1 MTELTSDLVLVT
13 GATGYVGGRL
23 VPRLLAAGYRVR
35 CLVRDPNRLQ
45 GRPWLDQVEVVQ
57 GNVLQP
63 DTLPDVMQQ
72 VGAAYYLIHS
82 MSDSADFHDRD
93 MRAARNFGQAA
104 SAAGVKRIIYLGGLG
119 DPEADLSQHLR
130 SRQQTGQALREGGV
144 PVTEFR
150 AGVIVGSGSVSFEMI
165 RYLTERIPVMICP
178 RWVFTR
184 TQPIGIGNVLDYL
197 VATLETPESAGQII
211 EIGGADV
218 LTYGEMMSGYAEVRG
233 LRRYLVPVPVL
244 TPRLSSYWVHWMTP
258 IPAEIARPLI
268 QGLRNEVVVRD
279 DSARRLFPHIQP
291 LDYQTA
297 VQRALERLDGRQVET
312 AWSDALVTSQGDLTP
327 VILTTQAGM
336 IFERRQQVVGASVAA
351 VYRAF
356 SGLGGERGWLY
367 FDWAWELRGLMD
379 RLVGGVGLRRG
390 RRDPDELRVGDAL
403 DFWRVEAV
411 EPDKLL
417 RLRAEMKV
425 PGRAWLQF
433 EVKPHQERTLL
444 LQTAFFAPKGLFGWL
459 YWSGLYPIHA
469 AIFSGMI
476 KQLGWLAETIQHD
489 GEVPQAAI
497 RAARRQ
503 RWLIGAALAGVAGFL
518 LMSAAI
524 LRLRRHH

>member
-1 MTELTSDLVLVT
+1 
-13 GATGYVGGRL
+13 
-23 VPRLLAAGYRVR
+23 
-35 CLVRDPNRLQ
+35 
-45 GRPWLDQVEVVQ
+45 
-57 GNVLQP
+57 
-63 DTLPDVMQQ
+63 
-72 VGAAYYLIHS
+72 
-82 MSDSADFHDRD
+82 
-93 MRAARNFGQAA
+93 
-104 SAAGVKRIIYLGGLG
+104 
-119 DPEADLSQHLR
+119 
-130 SRQQTGQALREGGV
+130 
-144 PVTEFR
+144 
-150 AGVIVGSGSVSFEMI
+150 
-165 RYLTERIPVMICP
+165 
-178 RWVFTR
+178 
-184 TQPIGIGNVLDYL
+184 
-197 VATLETPESAGQII
+197 
-211 EIGGADV
+211 
-218 LTYGEMMSGYAEVRG
+218 
-233 LRRYLVPVPVL
+233 
-244 TPRLSSYWVHWMTP
+244 
-258 IPAEIARPLI
+258 
-268 QGLRNEVVVRD
+268 VVVRD

-459 YWSGLYPIHA
+459 YWYGLYPIHA

>member
-1 MTELTSDLVLVT
+1 
-13 GATGYVGGRL
+13 
-23 VPRLLAAGYRVR
+23 
-35 CLVRDPNRLQ
+35 
-45 GRPWLDQVEVVQ
+45 
-57 GNVLQP
+57 
-63 DTLPDVMQQ
+63 
-72 VGAAYYLIHS
+72 
-82 MSDSADFHDRD
+82 
-93 MRAARNFGQAA
+93 
-104 SAAGVKRIIYLGGLG
+104 
-119 DPEADLSQHLR
+119 
-130 SRQQTGQALREGGV
+130 
-144 PVTEFR
+144 
-150 AGVIVGSGSVSFEMI
+150 
-165 RYLTERIPVMICP
+165 
-178 RWVFTR
+178 
-184 TQPIGIGNVLDYL
+184 VLDYL
-197 VATLETPESAGQII
+197 VAALETPESAGKII

-258 IPAEIARPLI
+258 IPAEIARPLV

-279 DSARRLFPHIQP
+279 DTARQLFSHIQP
-291 LDYQTA
+291 MDYQTA
-297 VQRALERLDGRQVET
+297 VQGALERLDGRQVET

-336 IFERRQQVVGASVAA
+336 IFERRQQVVDAPVAA

-356 SGLGGERGWLY
+356 TSLGGERGWLY
-367 FDWAWELRGLMD
+367 FDWAWQIRGLLD

-411 EPDKLL
+411 EPDQLL

-433 EVKPHQERTLL
+433 EVKPHREQTLL
-444 LQTAFFAPKGLFGWL
+444 VQTAFFAPKGLFGWL
-459 YWSGLYPIHA
+459 YWYGLYPIHA

-476 KQLGWLAETIQHD
+476 KQLGWLAETISHN

-497 RAARRQ
+497 RAAKRQ
-503 RWLIGAALAGVAGFL
+503 RWLIGAALAGVAGLL
-518 LMSAAI
+518 LMAVAI
-524 LRLRRHH
+524 LRLRRHQ